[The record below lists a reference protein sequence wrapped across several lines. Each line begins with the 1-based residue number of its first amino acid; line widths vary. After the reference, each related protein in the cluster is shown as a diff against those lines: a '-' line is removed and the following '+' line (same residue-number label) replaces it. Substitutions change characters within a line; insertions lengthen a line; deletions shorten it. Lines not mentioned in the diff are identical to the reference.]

1 MQSSEAL
8 LRTYLVWDEA
18 LVAHGDGGLRG
29 LDALGEL
36 GVDAARVGEARTHR
50 HGPRRRLGMDA
61 YVYKKSLPLKNA
73 LLTLTYCSCL
83 CC

>member
-1 MQSSEAL
+1 MQRSEAL
-8 LRTYLVWDEA
+8 LRTLTYLVGDEA
-18 LVAHGDGGLRG
+18 LVADGDGG